1 MLEQV
6 DKCLK
11 SLTLAVIDDFSLTGI
26 KSEGIGILIDVVDD
40 GTSTGEMG
48 FTYSNSEITWGLE
61 SIESFQATIE
71 LWKNMG
77 KTWDS
82 IFIIINLKTMETESF
97 FFTKKQ
103 TKPWRKK
110 RNDYIGAKNKFME
123 LYKQISQPSEISE
136 IKNTKN

>member
-77 KTWDS
+77 QHIHNNQPKNNGNRIFLLHQKT
-82 IFIIINLKTMETESF
+82 NKTLAQKKET
-97 FFTKKQ
+97 T
-103 TKPWRKK
+103 
-110 RNDYIGAKNKFME
+110 I
-123 LYKQISQPSEISE
+123 
-136 IKNTKN
+136 